1 MKHRAHIRLLA
12 AALCLLLCVQ
22 VFAAE
27 SVDLEKACSLTL
39 HYTQRDAALSAQEIA
54 LYRAGDVQ
62 ENGTYALTLPYPVEI
77 QGIPSEAEWQEAAST
92 LSAYLTA
99 DAVAPH
105 YTATTDET
113 GTVSFTGLTPGL
125 YLIRG
130 LTVAV
135 PEGTCVF
142 GDFFM
147 FLPRNESGSYTYDV
161 DANPKHA
168 SFVPTGEDYSV
179 LKLWKDAGA
188 AVERPKEVQV
198 DILKDGQLWESV
210 VLSAANDWRY
220 SWSAPQG
227 HSFTVVERNVP
238 QGYTVT
244 VTENQTAFVITN
256 TAPPDTDNPQTGDS
270 APILLYILLLC
281 LSGMALILLGIWA
294 LRRKNHEK
302 SR

>member
-27 SVDLEKACSLTL
+27 SVDLERDCSLTL
-39 HYTQRDAALSAQEIA
+39 HYTQRDAALAGQEIA
-54 LYRAGDVQ
+54 LYRAGDVH
-62 ENGTYALTLPYPVEI
+62 ENGTYALTLAYPVEI
-77 QGIPSEAEWQEAAST
+77 QGITSEAEWQEAAAT

-130 LTVAV
+130 LSAAV

-142 GDFFM
+142 ADSFL

-168 SFVPTGEDYSV
+168 SFVPTGEEYSV

-188 AVERPKEVQV
+188 AAERPGEVQV
-198 DILKDGQLWESV
+198 DILKDGVLAESV
-210 VLSAANDWRY
+210 ILSAANDWRY

-244 VTENQTAFVITN
+244 ENQTSFVITN

-281 LSGMALILLGIWA
+281 LSGMALVILGIWA
-294 LRRKNHEK
+294 LRRKSHEK
-302 SR
+302 NR

>member
-27 SVDLEKACSLTL
+27 SVDLERACSLTL
-39 HYTQRDAALSAQEIA
+39 HYTQRDAALAGQEIA
-54 LYRAGDVQ
+54 LYRAGDVH
-62 ENGTYALTLPYPVEI
+62 ENGTYALTLAYPVEI
-77 QGIPSEAEWQEAAST
+77 QGITSEAEWQEAAAT

-130 LTVAV
+130 LSAAV
-135 PEGTCVF
+135 PEGKCVF
-142 GDFFM
+142 ADSFL

-168 SFVPTGEDYSV
+168 SFVPTGEEYSV
-179 LKLWKDAGA
+179 LKLWMDAGA
-188 AVERPKEVQV
+188 AAERPAEVQV
-198 DILKDGQLWESV
+198 DILKDGVLAESV
-210 VLSAANDWRY
+210 ILSAANDWRY

-244 VTENQTAFVITN
+244 VTGNQTSFVITN

-281 LSGMALILLGIWA
+281 LSGMALVILGIWA
-294 LRRKNHEK
+294 LGRKNHEK
-302 SR
+302 NR

>member
-1 MKHRAHIRLLA
+1 MKYRAHIRLLA

-27 SVDLEKACSLTL
+27 SVDLERDCSLTL
-39 HYTQRDAALSAQEIA
+39 HYTQRDAALAGQEIA
-54 LYRAGDVQ
+54 LYRAGDVH
-62 ENGTYALTLPYPVEI
+62 ENGTYVLTLAYPVEI
-77 QGIPSEAEWQEAAST
+77 QGITSEAEWQEAAAT
-92 LSAYLTA
+92 LSAYLMA
-99 DAVAPH
+99 DAVTPH
-105 YTATTDET
+105 YTATTGET

-130 LTVAV
+130 LSAAV

-142 GDFFM
+142 ADFFL

-168 SFVPTGEDYSV
+168 SFVPTGEEYSV

-188 AVERPKEVQV
+188 AAERPGEVQV
-198 DILKDGQLWESV
+198 DILKDGVLAESV
-210 VLSAANDWRY
+210 TLSAANDWRY
-220 SWSAPQG
+220 SWSAPAG

-244 VTENQTAFVITN
+244 VTENQTSFVITN

-281 LSGMALILLGIWA
+281 LSGMALVILGIWA

-302 SR
+302 NR

>member
-27 SVDLEKACSLTL
+27 SVDLERACSLTL
-39 HYTQRDAALSAQEIA
+39 HYTQRDAALAGQEIA
-54 LYRAGDVQ
+54 LYRAGDVH
-62 ENGTYALTLPYPVEI
+62 ENGTYALTLAYPVEI
-77 QGIPSEAEWQEAAST
+77 QGITSEAEWQEAAAT

-130 LTVAV
+130 LSAAV
-135 PEGTCVF
+135 PEGKCVF
-142 GDFFM
+142 ADSFL

-168 SFVPTGEDYSV
+168 SFMPTGEEYSV

-188 AVERPKEVQV
+188 AAERPAEVQV
-198 DILKDGQLWESV
+198 DILKDGVLAESV
-210 VLSAANDWRY
+210 TLSAANDWRY

-244 VTENQTAFVITN
+244 VTGNQTSFVITN

-281 LSGMALILLGIWA
+281 LSGMALVILGIWA
-294 LRRKNHEK
+294 LGRKNHEK
-302 SR
+302 NR